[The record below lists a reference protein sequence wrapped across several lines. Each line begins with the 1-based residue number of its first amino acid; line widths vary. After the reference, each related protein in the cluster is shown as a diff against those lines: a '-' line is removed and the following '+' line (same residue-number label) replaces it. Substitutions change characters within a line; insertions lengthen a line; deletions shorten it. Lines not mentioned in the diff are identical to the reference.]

1 MSLVL
6 YRFVSIRILEW
17 HIVVTMCQFKNG
29 VIVTLLKGLIKS
41 KESSMPQ
48 TQEYLYAVLCLYN
61 ISF

>member
-1 MSLVL
+1 
-6 YRFVSIRILEW
+6 
-17 HIVVTMCQFKNG
+17 MCQFKNG

-48 TQEYLYAVLCLYN
+48 TQEYLSAVICLYN